1 MGPVRKKALLKHF
14 KSFKR
19 LRAASLQDILDAQVV
34 PVQVANELHTVL
46 QQYNEQ
52 TRNEMVVGGE
62 GDS

>member
-1 MGPVRKKALLKHF
+1 MLIHF

-19 LRAASLQDILDAQVV
+19 LKAASLQDILDAKVV
-34 PVQVANELHTVL
+34 PVQVANELYTVL

-52 TRNEMVVGGE
+52 ARNEMVVGGE